1 MTIQYMLVG
10 VLSLFFAG
18 LAHAGT
24 SPSGTNSYRTAGPAT
39 VIPREVA
46 STLDAAGANS
56 KTVLELELE
65 GMIGPASSDYVIRAL
80 DEAAERNVALVIM
93 RMDTPGGLDTAM
105 RQIIKKIL
113 GSPVPVVGHVAPA
126 GARAASAGTYILY
139 ACHIAAM
146 APATNLGAAT
156 PVEISFPTGLD
167 EDRRKPG
174 EKTEKGKPEDTSAL
188 RDKAI
193 NDAVAYI
200 RGLAK
205 LRDRNA
211 DWAEQAVRRSVSLPA
226 EDALRLKVID
236 LVARDTAELL
246 GKLQGREVQV
256 LGRPV
261 KLDLTAARVERLE
274 PDWRSRFLGVLAN
287 PNIAYILMLFGI
299 YGIILEL
306 FHPGTLVP
314 GTIGAICLLLALYAL
329 QALPVNYAGVG
340 LILLGVG
347 LMIAEAFVPGFGIL
361 AMGGAIAF
369 VVGSV
374 ILLDTQVP
382 GFGIDPFLIAGF
394 AVGSVALFVGATG
407 LILRARKRPVV
418 SGREEMVGAVGQAL
432 EDFESKGMVR
442 VHGEIWFAE
451 TKTPVRK
458 GQSVKVR
465 KIHGLTLE
473 IEPCQEHPGP

>member
-1 MTIQYMLVG
+1 MWRV
-10 VLSLFFAG
+10 VL
-18 LAHAGT
+18 
-24 SPSGTNSYRTAGPAT
+24 
-39 VIPREVA
+39 
-46 STLDAAGANS
+46 
-56 KTVLELELE
+56 
-65 GMIGPASSDYVIRAL
+65 
-80 DEAAERNVALVIM
+80 

-113 GSPVPVVGHVAPA
+113 GSPIPVVGHVAPA

-156 PVEISFPTGLD
+156 PVEFPFPTGLE

-174 EKTEKGKPEDTSAL
+174 GKTEEEKPDTPSAL

-205 LRDRNA
+205 LRGRNA
-211 DWAEQAVRRSVSLPA
+211 DWAEQAVRRSASLSV

-236 LVARDTAELL
+236 LVARDTTELL

-256 LGRPV
+256 LSQLS
-261 KLDLTAARVERLE
+261 KLDLAGARVERLE
-274 PDWRSRFLGVLAN
+274 PDWRSRFLGVLVN

-347 LMIAEAFVPGFGIL
+347 LMVAEAFVPGFGIL
-361 AMGGAIAF
+361 ALGGAVAF

-394 AVGSVALFVGATG
+394 AVVSAAFFVGATG

-418 SGREEMVGAVGQAL
+418 CGREEMVGAIGQAL
-432 EDFESKGMVR
+432 EDFESRGMVR

-451 TKTPVRK
+451 TKTPIRK
-458 GQSVKVR
+458 GQSVKVG

-473 IEPCQEHPGP
+473 VEPWQEDSGG

>member
-1 MTIQYMLVG
+1 MTIRHMLAA
-10 VLSLFFAG
+10 VLSLVFAG
-18 LAHAGT
+18 LTQAENGIGFA
-24 SPSGTNSYRTAGPAT
+24 
-39 VIPREVA
+39 
-46 STLDAAGANS
+46 S

-65 GMIGPASSDYVIRAL
+65 GMIGPANSDYVIRAL
-80 DEAAERNVALVIM
+80 DEAAERNVTVVVL

-105 RQIIKKIL
+105 RQVIKKIL
-113 GSPVPVVGHVAPA
+113 GSPVPVVGYVAPA

-156 PVEISFPTGLD
+156 PVEIPFPTGLE

-174 EKTEKGKPEDTSAL
+174 DQTEKGGEPKNTSAL
-188 RDKAI
+188 RNKAI

-205 LRDRNA
+205 LRDRNP

-236 LVARDTAELL
+236 LVARDTTELL

-256 LGRPV
+256 LGRSV
-261 KLDLTAARVERLE
+261 KLDLTAAHVERLE

-340 LILLGVG
+340 LILLGIG
-347 LMIAEAFVPGFGIL
+347 LMIAEAFAPGFGIL

-394 AVGSVALFVGATG
+394 AVASAALFVGAAG
-407 LILRARKRPVV
+407 LVLRARKRPVV

-432 EDFESKGMVR
+432 EDFESKGMIR

-451 TKTPVRK
+451 TKTPIRK

-465 KIHGLTLE
+465 KIHGLILE
-473 IEPCQEHPGP
+473 VEPWQEISGP

>member
-1 MTIQYMLVG
+1 MTVRYMLVG
-10 VLSLFFAG
+10 VLSLVFAG
-18 LAHAGT
+18 LAQAEAGV
-24 SPSGTNSYRTAGPAT
+24 GFA
-39 VIPREVA
+39 
-46 STLDAAGANS
+46 S

-65 GMIGPASSDYVIRAL
+65 GVIGPATSDYVIRAL
-80 DEAAERNVALVIM
+80 DEAAERNVALVVL

-126 GARAASAGTYILY
+126 GSRAASAGTYILY

-156 PVEISFPTGLD
+156 PVEIPFPTGLD

-174 EKTEKGKPEDTSAL
+174 DKTEKGKPETTSAL

-205 LRDRNA
+205 LRGRNA
-211 DWAEQAVRRSVSLPA
+211 DWAEQAVRQSVSLPA

-236 LVARDTAELL
+236 LVARDTTELL
-246 GKLQGREVQV
+246 EKLQGREVQV
-256 LGRPV
+256 LSQPV
-261 KLDLTAARVERLE
+261 KLDLTGARVERLE

-361 AMGGAIAF
+361 AMGGAVAF

-394 AVGSVALFVGATG
+394 AVGSAALFVGATG

-432 EDFESKGMVR
+432 EDFESRGMIR

-451 TKTPVRK
+451 TKTPIRK

-473 IEPCQEHPGP
+473 VEPWQENSGP